1 MSHGCREFK
10 GSPNAYKSWLPDI
23 KMLSVIVIVNVGL
36 FENHPALQ
44 QLNILTNLCSRIGLS
59 NQSDSES
66 FPQSQQLRKVCP
78 KASQAIATR
87 HPTSKGVSINY
98 VSLEFKH
105 IWAEFFH

>member
-1 MSHGCREFK
+1 MFVYME
-10 GSPNAYKSWLPDI
+10 I
-23 KMLSVIVIVNVGL
+23 
-36 FENHPALQ
+36 FENHPPLQ
-44 QLNILTNLCSRIGLS
+44 NNILTNLCSRMGLS

-98 VSLEFKH
+98 VSPKY
-105 IWAEFFH
+105 IWSEFFHKLWQALDLYLDT